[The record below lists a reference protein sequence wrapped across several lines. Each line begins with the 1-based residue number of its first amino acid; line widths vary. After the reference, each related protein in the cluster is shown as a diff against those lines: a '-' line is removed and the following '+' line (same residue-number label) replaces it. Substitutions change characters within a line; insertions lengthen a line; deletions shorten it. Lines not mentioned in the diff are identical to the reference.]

1 MFNISIKTEPI
12 PERVYELC
20 RMIAKGEIEDSVA
33 KERMEP
39 KGINTSNSTYYP
51 SIREVLIED
60 LYLVEKTSEGVLRF
74 IGDKKILKSLETF
87 RLYCNSVAFK
97 NKETDFYQ
105 ITQCFLESDE
115 SWFKYKTLT
124 ESPLINEVQKYT
136 GNNSIDDKMMR
147 GSRFWIRFLGFG
159 YIQEG
164 FSMFFLPNM
173 HVALQDFCELSRL
186 EKNREYAVKEFVEA
200 IYEYASVAL
209 RRAEEKQEFNL
220 AISNA
225 LREMHDNKEIILK
238 NNLDSK
244 EKWRLYKDN
253 THEFIDVFTHI
264 VYKGVKKR

>member
-136 GNNSIDDKMMR
+136 GNNSIDDK
-147 GSRFWIRFLGFG
+147 
-159 YIQEG
+159 
-164 FSMFFLPNM
+164 
-173 HVALQDFCELSRL
+173 
-186 EKNREYAVKEFVEA
+186 
-200 IYEYASVAL
+200 
-209 RRAEEKQEFNL
+209 
-220 AISNA
+220 
-225 LREMHDNKEIILK
+225 
-238 NNLDSK
+238 
-244 EKWRLYKDN
+244 
-253 THEFIDVFTHI
+253 
-264 VYKGVKKR
+264 